1 VKKVAIIVLVLILV
15 GIVVYYFSATESH
28 AFTADIDGV
37 SFESGAS
44 YSTYKDGWLEVVAAQ
59 RNSEGMKIISI
70 RLHCSSTGSTTLNS
84 DDPERDGGASY
95 AYGKTKDRLTMF
107 ATTSSSTGRVTISAL
122 DTKDEQVSGTF
133 EFRAIQVV
141 PAGSRIVKVTGSFV
155 DVPIR

>member
-1 VKKVAIIVLVLILV
+1 MKKVSIVVLILVLV
-15 GIVVYYFSATESH
+15 GIVVYYFSDTESH

-44 YSTYKDGWLEVVAAQ
+44 YATYNDGWLNVVTAQ
-59 RNSEGMKIISI
+59 RNSEGYKIIDI

-95 AYGKTKDRLTMF
+95 AFGKTKDRLTMF
-107 ATTSSSTGRVTISAL
+107 ATTSSATGRVTISVL
-122 DTKDEQVSGTF
+122 DTKAEQVSGTF
-133 EFRAIQVV
+133 EFRAIQIV
-141 PAGSRIVKVTGSFV
+141 PAGSRVVKVTGSFQ